1 MAGYIIADIEIT
13 DPEEYRSYAQ
23 QTQATVDKYGGKFLV
38 RGGQLE
44 TIEGDW
50 QANRVVII
58 EFPSVEQAKVW
69 YNSPEY
75 TAIAGIRQHSTVSR
89 IILVQGQGA

>member
-13 DPEEYRSYAQ
+13 DSEGYQRYAQ
-23 QTQATVDKYGGKFLV
+23 QTQATIDTYGGKFMV
-38 RGGQLE
+38 RGGQPE
-44 TIEGDW
+44 TIEGNW
-50 QANRVVII
+50 QAKRIIII

-75 TAIAGIRQHSTVSR
+75 AAIAGIRQHSAVSR
-89 IILVQGQGA
+89 IILVEGV

>member
-1 MAGYIIADIEIT
+1 MAGYIVADIEVT
-13 DPEEYRSYAQ
+13 NPEEYRRYTQ
-23 QTQATVDKYGGKFLV
+23 QVQATIDKHGGKFLV
-38 RGGQLE
+38 RGGQHE

-50 QANRVVII
+50 QAKRVVII

-75 TAIAGIRQHSTVSR
+75 SAIAGIRQHSSISR
-89 IILVQGQGA
+89 IILVQGA

>member
-1 MAGYIIADIEIT
+1 MAAYIIADIDVT
-13 DPEEYRSYAQ
+13 DPEGYRTYAQ
-23 QTQATVDKYGGKFLV
+23 QTQGTLDKYGGKFLV
-38 RGGQLE
+38 RGGQHE

-50 QANRVVII
+50 QAKRVVVI

-75 TAIAGIRQHSTVSR
+75 LAIAGIRHRSTVSR
-89 IILVQGQGA
+89 IILVQGV